1 MPIKEATK
9 EDIAAMK
16 KRLDEAKAELQMDY
30 ATRMVSQ
37 LRHKKEVRV
46 S

>member
-16 KRLDEAKAELQMDY
+16 KRLDEVKAELQMDY

-37 LRHKKEVRV
+37 LKHKKEVKN

>member
-30 ATRMVSQ
+30 AARMVSR